1 MRFGRKWAIL
11 GFMLTINASK
21 REIVG
26 KATARIGGDEM
37 PAVFYGRKEK
47 STPVTILKSEFKKI
61 YKDAGESTVI
71 SLKVDGKGM
80 DVLIHEVD
88 VDPIKHEPRHVD
100 FYVLEKG
107 KKIEVNVPVNFIG
120 VAPAMKLGGIVVKV
134 LHEIEIEADPTNL
147 PHEIDVDLS
156 ALENL
161 DSQILVK
168 DVKLPNG
175 VIAKGNL
182 EEVVAAISVAT
193 EEKEVP
199 TSVDISAIE
208 VEKKGKKEESPE
220 EDK

>member
-1 MRFGRKWAIL
+1 
-11 GFMLTINASK
+11 
-21 REIVG
+21 
-26 KATARIGGDEM
+26 M

>member
-26 KATARIGGDEM
+26 KATARICGDEM

-168 DVKLPNG
+168 DVRLPNG
-175 VIAKGNL
+175 VVAKGNP

-199 TSVDISAIE
+199 ASVDISAIE

-220 EDK
+220 EGK

>member
-1 MRFGRKWAIL
+1 
-11 GFMLTINASK
+11 MLTINASK

-168 DVKLPNG
+168 DVRLPNG
-175 VIAKGNL
+175 VVAKGNP

-199 TSVDISAIE
+199 ASVDISAIE

-220 EDK
+220 EGK

>member
-134 LHEIEIEADPTNL
+134 LHEIEIEADPANL

-168 DVKLPNG
+168 DVRLPNG

-182 EEVVAAISVAT
+182 EEVVAAISVVT
-193 EEKEVP
+193 EEKEAP
-199 TSVDISAIE
+199 ASVDISAIE

>member
-1 MRFGRKWAIL
+1 
-11 GFMLTINASK
+11 MLTINASK

>member
-193 EEKEVP
+193 EEKEAP
-199 TSVDISAIE
+199 ASVDISAIE

>member
-1 MRFGRKWAIL
+1 
-11 GFMLTINASK
+11 MLTINASK

-199 TSVDISAIE
+199 ASVDISAIE

-220 EDK
+220 EGK

>member
-1 MRFGRKWAIL
+1 
-11 GFMLTINASK
+11 MLTINASK

-134 LHEIEIEADPTNL
+134 LHEIEIEADPANL

-161 DSQILVK
+161 DSQILVR

-193 EEKEVP
+193 EEKEAP
-199 TSVDISAIE
+199 ASVDISAIE

>member
-168 DVKLPNG
+168 DVRLPNG
-175 VIAKGNL
+175 VVAKGNP

-199 TSVDISAIE
+199 ASVDISAIE

-220 EDK
+220 EGK